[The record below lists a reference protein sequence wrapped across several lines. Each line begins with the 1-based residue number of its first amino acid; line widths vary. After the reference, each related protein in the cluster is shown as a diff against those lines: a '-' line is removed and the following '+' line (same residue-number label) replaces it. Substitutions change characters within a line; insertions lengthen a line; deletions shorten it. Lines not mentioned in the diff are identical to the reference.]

1 MTKHF
6 RTLGATAA
14 LLLLLTCCCLA
25 QSGDA
30 AKLDKSQIDIPTTI
44 PAAAQASDH
53 FDVDAATEA
62 YLAEMPASAQA
73 RSNAY
78 FVGGYWL
85 ILWDFL
91 YGAVVALLLLN
102 LRWSAGMRN
111 LAERITRFRWLQT
124 FLYWVE
130 YLVVVTLLGAPLA
143 IYEGYIREHQYGLA
157 TQTFGPWLGD
167 QMKGLAIN
175 VVLGGALVVVL
186 FAIVRRLPRTWWIWG
201 AVVTMVFIVFTVM
214 IAPVYLVPMFNKV
227 TRLND
232 PKITQPILTMAQAN
246 GIPAHDVY
254 EVDASRQTTRMS
266 ANVSGFGQ
274 TMRITLNDNL
284 LRRGSPEEIEAVMGH
299 EMGHYVLNHIPK
311 TIMFMLIVAVC
322 FFGFLKWSL
331 DWSLARW
338 GEKWQIRGIG
348 DPAVLP
354 LVVLLASIFFFVLTP
369 IQNTQTRTEEA
380 EADMFGLNAS
390 RQPDGFARAA
400 LHLGEYRKMRP
411 GPIEEFIFF
420 DHPSGYNRIHR
431 AMQWKKENI
440 SLFEAPVC
448 PAAEESESPG
458 HPTGQ

>member
-6 RTLGATAA
+6 RTLGATAG
-14 LLLLLTCCCLA
+14 LLLWLTCCCLA

-73 RSNAY
+73 RSTAY
-78 FVGGYWL
+78 FEGGYWL

-130 YLVVVTLLGAPLA
+130 YLIVVTLLGAPLA

-175 VVLGGALVVVL
+175 VVLGGALVVLL

-201 AVVTMVFIVFTVM
+201 AVVTMVFVVFTVM
-214 IAPVYLVPMFNKV
+214 IAPVYLVPIFNKV

-431 AMQWKKENI
+431 SMQWKKENM
-440 SLFEAPVC
+440 SLFEPPAC
-448 PAAEESESPG
+448 PAAAESESPG